1 MDCCLSESQFPS
13 TPFGPP
19 LLMFVSQLSDTI
31 LSTAGI
37 AACTPPTS
45 YAPWMGNFIL
55 ASFYV
60 QVTMGGS
67 TSHPWI
73 VVCRSHAHHPHLL
86 YTCTKI
92 FEILE

>member
-67 TSHPWI
+67 ISSSMDCCLSESCTSSTSSVHMYQNI
-73 VVCRSHAHHPHLL
+73 
-86 YTCTKI
+86 
-92 FEILE
+92 